1 MLYKEE
7 VRLEGA
13 KVTWRVR
20 AIAGTCVSLGGR
32 AEEFGD
38 WLGLGEVWV
47 GLLPIFQVH
56 TPRPGTHSQG
66 DLGHSGKAP
75 SLGLDLVD
83 K

>member
-1 MLYKEE
+1 MG
-7 VRLEGA
+7 V
-13 KVTWRVR
+13 KVGWRMR
-20 AIAGTCVSLGGR
+20 AIAGACVSPGARVG
-32 AEEFGD
+32 EFGA
-38 WLGLGEVWV
+38 WLRLGKVWV

-56 TPRPGTHSQG
+56 APRPGTRDRG